1 MVEWWRRTRSELWIA
16 GTVYKETTKMQLEE
30 YFDFLAPNDIR
41 LKGHRIG
48 IETILLDYLE
58 LGLFPEDIVLR
69 YPSLSL
75 EQVYATITYYYRN
88 QAKIDAYLG
97 EHKEYTERA
106 HRENELNPSPAAKRL
121 RELIR
126 QRQEIGYADLP
137 DRVLA

>member
-1 MVEWWRRTRSELWIA
+1 
-16 GTVYKETTKMQLEE
+16 MQIED

-69 YPSLSL
+69 YPTLSL
-75 EQVYATITYYYRN
+75 ETVYATITYYYRD
-88 QAKIDAYLG
+88 QEKIDAYLRAY
-97 EHKEYTERA
+97 KEYTEHA
-106 HRENELNPSPAAKRL
+106 YIEQELNPSPAARRL

-126 QRQEIGYADLP
+126 QREELGTSDLP
-137 DRVLA
+137 DLVYA

>member
-1 MVEWWRRTRSELWIA
+1 
-16 GTVYKETTKMQLEE
+16 MQLED

-48 IETILLDYLE
+48 IETILLDYLD

-88 QAKIDAYLG
+88 QAKIDAYLR
-97 EHKEYTERA
+97 ECKEYTERTY
-106 HRENELNPSPAAKRL
+106 REQELNPSPAAKRL

-137 DRVLA
+137 DRVFALHP